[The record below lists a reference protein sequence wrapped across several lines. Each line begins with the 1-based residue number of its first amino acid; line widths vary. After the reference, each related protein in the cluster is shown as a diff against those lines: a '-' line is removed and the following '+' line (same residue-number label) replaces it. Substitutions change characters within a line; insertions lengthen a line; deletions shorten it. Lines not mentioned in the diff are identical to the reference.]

1 MIILTPASLSF
12 FATIHMRHSPVSSKK
27 CEAASSLSL
36 NWIGVTGVPTSC
48 EWGCSRDVPPSG
60 QGMFQGICFCKL
72 LLYPPS
78 VAMESMPGSY
88 YVGGFQLLLHVYQHL

>member
-48 EWGCSRDVPPSG
+48 EWGCSSPCPMIFEDYYMLNPRVKV
-60 QGMFQGICFCKL
+60 CFKESVFVNFYYILHL
-72 LLYPPS
+72 LQWNQCR
-78 VAMESMPGSY
+78 AHIM
-88 YVGGFQLLLHVYQHL
+88 